1 MDGFLLIDK
10 DKGLT
15 SFDVVAKVRKI
26 TSEKRVG
33 HAGTLDPLATGL
45 LILAL
50 GQGTKIL
57 EYLVGFDKEY
67 EVIAE
72 FGKESDT
79 YDADGEIE
87 VVDDETVF
95 TTAQIEKVIKK
106 KFLGNIKQVP
116 PKYSALKVK
125 GEKACDIMRKG
136 GKVELVPRDVKIF
149 AFTPLKYQWPYVFFR
164 IKCGSGTYVRSL
176 VHDLGNELGCGAY
189 VKGLRRIKVGNFSVK
204 DASKLENIGDKT
216 KLTKALISVDEI
228 ASKFKQILLKP
239 EDIKALKDGKTLMS
253 KKIDQDDVVMAFS
266 GDKFLGVLESGNG
279 GKGVKFRKAIVEK

>member
-1 MDGFLLIDK
+1 MDGFLLVDK

-15 SFDVVAKVRKI
+15 SFDVVAKLRKL
-26 TSEKRVG
+26 TGEKRIG

-50 GQGTKIL
+50 GQGTKLL

-67 EVIAE
+67 EAIAE

-79 YDADGEIE
+79 YDADGDIE

-95 TTAQIEKVIKK
+95 TSAQIEKIIKK
-106 KFLGNIKQVP
+106 KFLGKILQTP
-116 PKYSALKVK
+116 PKYSALKVM

-136 GKVELVPRDVKIF
+136 GKVDLKAREVKIF
-149 AFTPLKYQWPYVFFR
+149 AFSPLKYQWPYVFFR

-176 VHDLGNELGCGAY
+176 IHDLGNELGCGAY

-204 DASKLENIGDKT
+204 DALKLENVQVKSEINKHVT
-216 KLTKALISVDEI
+216 SVDEI
-228 ASKFKQILLKP
+228 AAKFNKIDLNKD
-239 EDIKALKDGKTLMS
+239 EIKALKDGKTLMN
-253 KKIDQDDVVMAFS
+253 KKIDQNDVVMAFS
-266 GDKFLGVLESGNG
+266 GDKFLGVLEAGKG

>member
-87 VVDDETVF
+87 IVDDETVF
-95 TTAQIEKVIKK
+95 TSAQVEKVIKK
-106 KFLGNIKQVP
+106 KFLGNIKQIP
-116 PKYSALKVK
+116 PKYSALKVR

-136 GKVELVPRDVKIF
+136 GNVDLGARDVKIF
-149 AFTPLKYQWPYVFFR
+149 AFKPLKYQWPYVFFR

-176 VHDLGNELGCGAY
+176 IHNLGEELGCGAY

-216 KLTKALISVDEI
+216 TLTKSLISVDEI
-228 ASKFKQILLKP
+228 ASKFKQVLLNA
-239 EDIKALKDGKTLMS
+239 EEIKALKDGKTLMS
-253 KKIDQDDVVMAFS
+253 KKIDQDDVAMAFK
-266 GDKFLGVLESGNG
+266 GDKFLGVLEPGNG